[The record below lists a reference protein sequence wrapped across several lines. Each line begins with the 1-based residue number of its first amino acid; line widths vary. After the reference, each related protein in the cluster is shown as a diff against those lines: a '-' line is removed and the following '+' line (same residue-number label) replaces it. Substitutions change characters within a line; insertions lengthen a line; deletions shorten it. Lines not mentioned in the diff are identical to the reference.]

1 MDPVFNKSQSETDFR
16 QLLGEVI
23 EHLSQGL
30 SYFDRDLNLV
40 VCNRRYLELL
50 DFPDEMGEPGTPL
63 SRHFQSNLQ
72 TQHEYTKS
80 HHFSK
85 SCFLQSLDTSDFDA
99 LAAF

>member
-1 MDPVFNKSQSETDFR
+1 LKVNIRNIAGNWDKGVALDKHTVRSIPKGSNESGHMQFDTIRSEVGEALY
-16 QLLGEVI
+16 QL
-23 EHLSQGL
+23 
-30 SYFDRDLNLV
+30 N
-40 VCNRRYLELL
+40 
-50 DFPDEMGEPGTPL
+50 
-63 SRHFQSNLQ
+63 RHFQSNLQ